1 MAAKTQQ
8 SEEWESVQEEPRTII
23 KFDTEGEQFI
33 GFYEGTQHIV
43 DPNPDKDGN
52 YNEWDQYNFTG
63 IFPDEI
69 SGEKVAINAGAHL
82 RQALDQTE
90 PNTYIVRIVRGKE
103 VKVKNQPSA
112 MVTFKVDRRPA

>member
-8 SEEWESVQEEPRTII
+8 SEEWESVQTEPRTII
-23 KFDTEGEQFI
+23 KFENEGEDFV
-33 GFYEGTQHIV
+33 GLYEGTQHIT

-69 SGEKVAINAGAHL
+69 SGEKVGINAGAHL
-82 RQALDQTE
+82 RQALDQIE
-90 PNTYIVRIVRGKE
+90 PNKYIVRIVRGKT
-103 VKVKNQPSA
+103 VPVKNQPSP
-112 MVTFKVDRRPA
+112 MITFNVLKRPA